1 MNKKELKY
9 ECVRM
14 AQDRAREREI
24 HEHAVAAFAAVRAM
38 CFVGLLAVIVLLGLK
53 SCIGDNEEV
62 SARQSGVSQLFH
74 TPDVQVLELS
84 YYIEPLE
91 NKIFYDVTEY
101 TPDMYAD
108 ELFADSVE
116 YLACCVEAEAGN
128 QSELGKRLV
137 CDVVLNR
144 FYKGDYTTLYD
155 VINEEGQFAVV
166 DNGSINTA
174 IPTEETYA
182 IVREELEHRTNTEV
196 LYFRTEHYHPFGE
209 PMFQE
214 QAHFFSK

>member
-24 HEHAVAAFAAVRAM
+24 HEHAVAAFTAVRAA
-38 CFVGLLAVIVLLGLK
+38 CFAALLTIVVLLGLK

-62 SARQSGVSQLFH
+62 TARQSGVSQLFH
-74 TPDVQVLELS
+74 IPDIQVLELS

-144 FYKGDYTTLYD
+144 FYKGGYTTLYD

-166 DNGSINTA
+166 SNGSINTA